1 MLEKI
6 FHENWPW
13 YISGPL
19 VGLYVLAFLY
29 FKNRPL
35 GASSSFQAVLE
46 AAQGKGD
53 IGDFRSLNSK
63 VDLPVDPRD
72 PAPRWRVWWLA
83 GLFFGGL
90 SAWMMGGD
98 TTGTFNLS
106 GMPEFFHMGTA
117 AL

>member
-1 MLEKI
+1 MFEKI
-6 FHENWPW
+6 FIENWPW
-13 YISGPL
+13 YVSGPL

-46 AAQGKGD
+46 AAQGKGNPD
-53 IGDFRSLNSK
+53 DFKGLNSK

-83 GLFFGGL
+83 GLFLGGL
-90 SAWMMGGD
+90 ASYLCGG
-98 TTGTFNLS
+98 TGTGTFGLP
-106 GMPEFFHMGTA
+106 G
-117 AL
+117 